1 MKLFKVNVCGTKREY
16 FIVDSSA
23 DSAVSIA
30 YSYEITDGHVPD
42 GSSITNFEADA
53 VNLDDH
59 RGLTLVRKEMR

>member
-1 MKLFKVNVCGTKREY
+1 MKLYKVKVCGTKREY

-30 YSYEITDGHVPD
+30 YSYEITDG
-42 GSSITNFEADA
+42 SSITNFEADA